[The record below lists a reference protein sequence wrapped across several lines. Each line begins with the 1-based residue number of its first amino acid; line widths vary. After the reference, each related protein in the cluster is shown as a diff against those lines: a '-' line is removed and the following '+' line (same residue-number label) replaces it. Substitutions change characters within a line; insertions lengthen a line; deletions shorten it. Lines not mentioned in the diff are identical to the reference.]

1 MMEMVSILLL
11 SVKEKNI
18 MIITENRGKWVY
30 THSDQRV
37 MIRRNDGVLFED
49 AYDKVGSG
57 HTYTE
62 TDIVIKNSE
71 DDGV

>member
-1 MMEMVSILLL
+1 
-11 SVKEKNI
+11 